1 MLFKTPSP
9 VLTESDEN
17 LEKILEYVS
26 EIRTECEVRLT
37 YIEQIL
43 ENIKSRLESLSSN
56 VQISSA
62 SEVNT

>member
-1 MLFKTPSP
+1 MLFKTQSP

-17 LEKILEYVS
+17 LEKILEYVY
-26 EIRTECEVRLT
+26 EIKTECEVRLT

-43 ENIKSRLESLSSN
+43 ESIKSRLESLSST
-56 VQISSA
+56 VQSSSA